1 MSGIYDAVI
10 VGGGHNA
17 LVAAAYL
24 AGAGK
29 RVIVL
34 ERLGHLGGAAV
45 SERPW
50 PGVDARLSR
59 YSYLV
64 SLLPPQIIRDLDLRR
79 RRYSSDRPDPVD
91 ATRGLLVDNADAVA
105 TTASFLRAAG
115 DAREAERFAAFSDRL
130 LPLAA
135 TVFPTMTE
143 PLRRESYMRGLVG
156 DADLWESLTI
166 RPLGA
171 LLRASLQSDL
181 ARGVALTD
189 GLIETFSHADDS
201 SLRQNRCFLY
211 HVIGGGTGDWDVPV
225 GGMGSVSGALEGA
238 ARAAGAELRT
248 HAPVEAIDPDGVVRL
263 ASGEEIAGRLV
274 LSGVGPAVLERLI
287 GAGGGG
293 GRVGGGPGEGAAGVE
308 ASAAGVAKAGRID
321 SFDPPEGAQVKINL
335 LLRRLPRLRDPEVSP
350 EAAFAGTFH
359 INETMTQLDDA
370 YAAAAGGGIPSPL
383 PAEIY
388 CHSLTDPT
396 ILGPELQAA
405 GAHTLTL
412 FGLQVPHRL
421 AADADADAYRD
432 TLLRAAQVSLDSVL
446 AEPIMD
452 CVYRAPDGSACIEVK
467 TTTDLEHAL
476 GMAGGDIFHGAL
488 AWPWAGDDEPLDTPA
503 ARWGVATA
511 HERVL
516 VCGSGARRGGAV
528 SGLGGHNAAR
538 AALELLG

>member
-79 RRYSSDRPDPVD
+79 RRYSSYTPDPLD

-105 TTASFLRAAG
+105 TTASFLRATG

-135 TVFPTMTE
+135 AVFPTMTE
-143 PLRRESYMRGLVG
+143 PLRRESDMRGLVG
-156 DADLWESLTI
+156 DADLWESLTT
-166 RPLGA
+166 RPVGV

-189 GLIETFSHADDS
+189 GLIGTFSHADDP

-238 ARAAGAELRT
+238 ARAAG
-248 HAPVEAIDPDGVVRL
+248 
-263 ASGEEIAGRLV
+263 
-274 LSGVGPAVLERLI
+274 
-287 GAGGGG
+287 
-293 GRVGGGPGEGAAGVE
+293 
-308 ASAAGVAKAGRID
+308 
-321 SFDPPEGAQVKINL
+321 
-335 LLRRLPRLRDPEVSP
+335 
-350 EAAFAGTFH
+350 
-359 INETMTQLDDA
+359 
-370 YAAAAGGGIPSPL
+370 
-383 PAEIY
+383 
-388 CHSLTDPT
+388 
-396 ILGPELQAA
+396 
-405 GAHTLTL
+405 
-412 FGLQVPHRL
+412 
-421 AADADADAYRD
+421 
-432 TLLRAAQVSLDSVL
+432 
-446 AEPIMD
+446 
-452 CVYRAPDGSACIEVK
+452 
-467 TTTDLEHAL
+467 
-476 GMAGGDIFHGAL
+476 
-488 AWPWAGDDEPLDTPA
+488 
-503 ARWGVATA
+503 
-511 HERVL
+511 
-516 VCGSGARRGGAV
+516 
-528 SGLGGHNAAR
+528 
-538 AALELLG
+538 